1 MNMQAMLR
9 QAQKMQKDMQKTQEE
24 INNTEFTGKS
34 ELVTVKM
41 MGDRNVTEV
50 KITGD
55 ELEKDDIEVLEDM
68 ILIAV
73 NDALKQID
81 KVTETKMGAYTQGMP
96 GLF

>member
-1 MNMQAMLR
+1 MNMQAMLK
-9 QAQKMQKDMQKTQEE
+9 QAQKMQKDMQKTQDE

-34 ELVTVKM
+34 ELVLVKM
-41 MGDRNVTEV
+41 MGDRNVKKI
-50 KITGD
+50 KITAD

-81 KVTETKMGAYTQGMP
+81 KVTEEKMGAYTKGMP

>member
-24 INNTEFTGKS
+24 INKTEFTGKS

-50 KITGD
+50 KITVD

>member
-1 MNMQAMLR
+1 MNMQAMLK
-9 QAQKMQKDMQKTQEE
+9 QAQKMQRDMQKTQEE

-34 ELVTVKM
+34 ELVSVKM
-41 MGDRNVTEV
+41 MGDKIVKEV
-50 KITGD
+50 KISSE

-81 KVTETKMGAYTQGMP
+81 KVTEEKMGAYTKGMP

>member
-1 MNMQAMLR
+1 MNMQAMLK

-34 ELVTVKM
+34 ELVSVKM
-41 MGDRNVTEV
+41 MGDRILKEV
-50 KITGD
+50 KISSE

-68 ILIAV
+68 VLIAV

-81 KVTETKMGAYTQGMP
+81 KVTEEKMGAYTRGMP

>member
-24 INNTEFTGKS
+24 INKTEFVGKS
-34 ELVTVKM
+34 ELVSVKM
-41 MGDRNVTEV
+41 MGDRNVTEL
-50 KITGD
+50 KIDGD

-68 ILIAV
+68 VLIAV

-81 KVTETKMGAYTQGMP
+81 KVTETKMGAYTKGMP

>member
-1 MNMQAMLR
+1 MNMQAMLK
-9 QAQKMQKDMQKTQEE
+9 QAQKMQRDMQKTQEE

-34 ELVTVKM
+34 ELVSVKM
-41 MGDRNVTEV
+41 MGDKIVKEV
-50 KITGD
+50 KISSE

-73 NDALKQID
+73 NDALKKID
-81 KVTETKMGAYTQGMP
+81 KVTEEKMGAYTKGMP

>member
-1 MNMQAMLR
+1 MQAMLR

-34 ELVTVKM
+34 ELVSVKM
-41 MGDRNVTEV
+41 MGDRIVKEV
-50 KITGD
+50 KISSE
-55 ELEKDDIEVLEDM
+55 ELEKDDIEVIEDM
-68 ILIAV
+68 VLIAV

-81 KVTETKMGAYTQGMP
+81 KVTEEKMGAYTKGMP

>member
-34 ELVTVKM
+34 ELVSVKM
-41 MGDRNVTEV
+41 MGDRIVKEV
-50 KITGD
+50 KISSED
-55 ELEKDDIEVLEDM
+55 LEKDDIEVLEDM

-81 KVTETKMGAYTQGMP
+81 KVTEEKMGAYTKGMP